1 MDYHFEWEPR
11 KARQNE
17 RKHGVTFQRAATVFA
32 DLNQISLF
40 DEAHSEIE
48 ERWVTI
54 GMDVNG
60 NILVVIHAHTEVYMD
75 EVHLRIISA
84 RKETIQEMR
93 NYEQP

>member
-1 MDYHFEWEPR
+1 MDYHFEWDPR
-11 KARQNE
+11 KAKQNE
-17 RKHGVTFQRAATVFA
+17 RKHAVTFQRAATVFA
-32 DLNQISLF
+32 DPNQISLF

-54 GMDVNG
+54 GIDVNG
-60 NILVVIHAHTEVYMD
+60 NILVVIHTHTEVDVD

-84 RKETIQEMR
+84 RKATIQEMR